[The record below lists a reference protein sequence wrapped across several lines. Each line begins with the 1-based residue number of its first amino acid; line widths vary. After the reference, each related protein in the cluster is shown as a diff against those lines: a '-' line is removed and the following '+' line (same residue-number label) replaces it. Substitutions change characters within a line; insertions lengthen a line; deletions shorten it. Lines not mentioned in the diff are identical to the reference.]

1 MVAQTLEQRSLER
14 IERSRVLLTLSGAR
28 LTREE
33 AELRRKLA
41 RQGRQQAA
49 VDRASA
55 ESRRKQGAA
64 RPEPAALAERSR
76 LLRQQSLA
84 TLAALAANEEE
95 VARVHEDLAARHPA
109 GREEYL
115 RIAEHARTAARR
127 TRETLR
133 SFAT

>member
-1 MVAQTLEQRSLER
+1 MVAETLEQRSLER
-14 IERSRVLLTLSGAR
+14 IERSRVLLTLSEAR

-55 ESRRKQGAA
+55 ESQRKQGAGH
-64 RPEPAALAERSR
+64 PEPADLAKRSR
-76 LLRQQSLA
+76 LLRQQSLV
-84 TLAALAANEEE
+84 TLEALAASEEE

-109 GREEYL
+109 HREDYL
-115 RIAEHARTAARR
+115 RVAAKARTAARR
-127 TRETLR
+127 TRGTLR